1 MKKQR
6 GLLINRKNS
15 LLKPIG
21 IFDSGLGGLTVAKE
35 VFRFMPHE
43 NVIYFGDTARVPY
56 GNKSKETITRF
67 STENAI
73 FLKSRGVKLIVVACN
88 TSCSLSLPILK
99 KRLKM
104 PIIGVIN
111 PAVKKAVEISKSGRI
126 GVIGTNSTINSKAY
140 DKRLKML
147 DRKIKVFSKSCP
159 LFVPLAEEGWLDT
172 DITYRT
178 AKMYLDYLK
187 LKNIDTLILACTH
200 YPLLKKIIKKVMGK
214 KVELIDSTSE
224 VARAVKATLKQLGSL
239 NEQKKKPGY
248 QFYVSDEA
256 THFIK
261 VGEKF
266 LGRKISCAR
275 KV

>member
-6 GLLINRKNS
+6 GLPINRKNS
-15 LLKPIG
+15 SLKPIG

-35 VFRFMPHE
+35 VFKFMPHE

-67 STENAI
+67 STENAV

-88 TSCSLSLPILK
+88 TSCSLSLPILE

-111 PAVKKAVEISKSGRI
+111 PAVKKAVEVSKSGRI

-200 YPLLKKIIKKVMGK
+200 YPLLKKIIKKIMGK
-214 KVELIDSTSE
+214 KVELIDSASE
-224 VARAVKATLKQLGSL
+224 VARAVKATLKEIGSL

-248 QFYVSDEA
+248 QFYVSDESA
-256 THFIK
+256 HFIK

-266 LGRKISCAR
+266 LGRKISYVR